1 MEIESHNIMLELCVC
16 VCVCVF
22 YAYTHTHKI
31 LACHYYDYKHTHIC
45 THAGLCVQNG
55 SCQRL

>member
-1 MEIESHNIMLELCVC
+1 MLELCVC

-31 LACHYYDYKHTHIC
+31 LACHYYDYKHTYAHML
-45 THAGLCVQNG
+45 ACVCRMVLAKGCKQNV
-55 SCQRL
+55 S